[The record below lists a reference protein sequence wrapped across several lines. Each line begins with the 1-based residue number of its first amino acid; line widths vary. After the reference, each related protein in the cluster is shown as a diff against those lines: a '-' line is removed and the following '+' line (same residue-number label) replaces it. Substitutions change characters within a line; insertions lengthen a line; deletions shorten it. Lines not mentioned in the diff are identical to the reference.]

1 MSPPHLVQGAHG
13 EHGAVMG
20 FDGLD
25 ERRVSPDVDVSV
37 GGSREDQVL
46 GPSVTRRHH
55 RLLLPQ
61 VPKDPSPE
69 RETAPCRWRR
79 VRV

>member
-13 EHGAVMG
+13 EHGAIMG

-37 GGSREDQVL
+37 GGSRED
-46 GPSVTRRHH
+46 
-55 RLLLPQ
+55 
-61 VPKDPSPE
+61 
-69 RETAPCRWRR
+69 
-79 VRV
+79 